1 MVNMKVSV
9 EELSEILGENAA
21 IADTSALSKI
31 QDTYPLEIFNFQVLA
46 KVIENA
52 NYNLVFYLFPLCC
65 WNEAYNNKIIGK
77 HTRLFLLECAL
88 YGFKKFY
95 ELQKKFYDRKM
106 IMPRIA
112 IKRAFVTVTFVYIE
126 FLESEGIFNFA
137 IYGTMLQEYFHALI
151 RGIADGVDTLNR
163 TMLFIEKSSIYF

>member
-1 MVNMKVSV
+1 MVNITVPV

-21 IADTSALSKI
+21 IADTSTLSKI
-31 QDTYPLEIFNFQVLA
+31 QDTYPLEIINFQVLA

-65 WNEAYNNKIIGK
+65 WNEAYNNQIIGK

-95 ELQKKFYDRKM
+95 ELQKKFNDRKM

-112 IKRAFVTVTFVYIE
+112 IKRSFVTVAFVHIE

-137 IYGTMLQEYFHALI
+137 IYGTMLQEHFHAII
-151 RGIADGVDTLNR
+151 RGMADGVDTLD
-163 TMLFIEKSSIYF
+163 